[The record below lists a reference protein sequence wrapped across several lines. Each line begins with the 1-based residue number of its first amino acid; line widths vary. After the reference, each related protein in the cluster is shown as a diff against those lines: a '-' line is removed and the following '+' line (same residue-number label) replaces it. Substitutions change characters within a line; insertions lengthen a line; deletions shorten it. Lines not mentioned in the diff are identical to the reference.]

1 MKKLSFTEKQVGHM
15 TFRKFFMLYEA
26 YKNDFDMEMTLKNKG
41 LRYFDIEKQDTLDDV
56 IPL

>member
-1 MKKLSFTEKQVGHM
+1 
-15 TFRKFFMLYEA
+15 
-26 YKNDFDMEMTLKNKG
+26 MEMTLKNKG

>member
-1 MKKLSFTEKQVGHM
+1 
-15 TFRKFFMLYEA
+15 
-26 YKNDFDMEMTLKNKG
+26 MTLKNKG